1 VDRTT
6 PISRP
11 SVGFDAASAGTDDAR
26 VRLENALG
34 SRYRI
39 QHRLGRGQFSTVY
52 HAVGIEIPGAV
63 ALKLLDLDASVNTEL
78 AERLENDVRISASVA
93 VDGVLAP
100 LGIERHD
107 SSVILVMPLMRAGN
121 LAALLHSR
129 GPLPL
134 DEVQKLVLVLAS
146 TLDRLH
152 KRNITH
158 RGLTPENILYDSA
171 GRPCISDVG
180 VTDTLL
186 NAKGTHGTRASRAA
200 AYAAPEQRRLK
211 RVDGRADQYALAV
224 IAYELLTGERRVDD
238 DLHVGIHTVPPIEV
252 HAHAALRK
260 DVPLYVNAALR
271 QALSANAA
279 NRFATASQFAEAFA
293 GVGPDRARGLPTT
306 RIRLVLKRRH
316 RIAGIVAAV
325 FAVFAIATV
334 VDPTLRFH
342 VRNAWNAVAR
352 RTSLPE
358 VKLGLPSDP
367 LSSSSARGAGGSSAT
382 PSAGANNVG
391 TASPSSPALR
401 TAESRNPASGSGTIQ
416 PLTLGPAD
424 PGNGTPAIIH
434 LRSTIPNGSRLPD
447 VPDGAKAVSEGRATL
462 RDSWSWVTRTFTGWL
477 GGSASQ
483 STNIQVSTDR
493 GSALVTIDGIPRGLA
508 PLTVSVSPGH
518 HTVAVS
524 GSVAYEAATRDVN
537 SQSGETLSL
546 SFHGLTK
553 P

>member
-1 VDRTT
+1 
-6 PISRP
+6 
-11 SVGFDAASAGTDDAR
+11 
-26 VRLENALG
+26 
-34 SRYRI
+34 
-39 QHRLGRGQFSTVY
+39 
-52 HAVGIEIPGAV
+52 
-63 ALKLLDLDASVNTEL
+63 
-78 AERLENDVRISASVA
+78 
-93 VDGVLAP
+93 
-100 LGIERHD
+100 
-107 SSVILVMPLMRAGN
+107 
-121 LAALLHSR
+121 
-129 GPLPL
+129 
-134 DEVQKLVLVLAS
+134 
-146 TLDRLH
+146 
-152 KRNITH
+152 
-158 RGLTPENILYDSA
+158 
-171 GRPCISDVG
+171 
-180 VTDTLL
+180 
-186 NAKGTHGTRASRAA
+186 
-200 AYAAPEQRRLK
+200 
-211 RVDGRADQYALAV
+211 
-224 IAYELLTGERRVDD
+224 
-238 DLHVGIHTVPPIEV
+238 
-252 HAHAALRK
+252 
-260 DVPLYVNAALR
+260 
-271 QALSANAA
+271 LSANAA